1 MKTVSLVG
9 STGSIGTQAV
19 DVIRAQPGDYRVVA
33 IGAASSVD
41 RLVDQAVELR
51 PLQVAIADPDRAGD
65 LAGRVPSGIE
75 VLAGADALAEIARHA
90 DVVVNGV
97 VGFAGL
103 PVTLAA
109 LQAGR
114 RLALANK

>member
-19 DVIRAQPGDYRVVA
+19 DVICCQPEDYRVVA
-33 IGAASSVD
+33 IGAARSID
-41 RLVDQAVELR
+41 ILVAQAARLR
-51 PLQVAIADPDRAGD
+51 PEVVAIADPT
-65 LAGRVPSGIE
+65 LAAELKGRVPAGTE
-75 VLAGADALAEIARHA
+75 VVAGQESLADIARVA

-109 LQAGR
+109 L
-114 RLALANK
+114 